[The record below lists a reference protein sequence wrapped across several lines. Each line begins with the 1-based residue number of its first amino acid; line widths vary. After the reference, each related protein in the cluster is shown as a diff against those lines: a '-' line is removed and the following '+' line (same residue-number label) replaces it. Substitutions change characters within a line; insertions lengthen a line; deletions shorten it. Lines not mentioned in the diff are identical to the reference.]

1 MKEIITEWRKY
12 VNENKG
18 PFNSSA
24 LQLFMPSLTQCNGRK
39 CSLEHF
45 KANMPTAVGDMDMMF
60 AKPKGG
66 LWTATAHKIEEGVYD
81 SSWTEWVQRNARHW
95 FNPRGILIEPKSTN
109 VFHIETDKD
118 IKKLE
123 KNFPK
128 KKSSDPSHLQM
139 KSEWEQLGY
148 KFGPEIDWKR
158 ALSDEGYDGIHWG
171 MKDGSDSRSSFG
183 INQAWDVES
192 TCWRSDA
199 VQKGILVPVGIVE
212 ISKNK

>member
-12 VNENKG
+12 VKESKG

-66 LWTATAHKIEEGVYD
+66 LWTATAHREGEGVY
-81 SSWTEWVQRNARHW
+81 SSAWSEWVQMKMSDW
-95 FNPRGILIEPKSTN
+95 FNPQGILIEPKSTN
-109 VFHIETDKD
+109 VFHIENDD
-118 IKKLE
+118 DVEELAE
-123 KNFPK
+123 QFPK
-128 KKSSDPSHLQM
+128 KSSKNLGFSMGPS
-139 KSEWEQLGY
+139 
-148 KFGPEIDWKR
+148 IDWAR

-171 MKDGSDSRSSFG
+171 MKDGSESYSDFG
-183 INQAWDVES
+183 MTNVWDVES

-199 VQKGILVPVGIVE
+199 VQKGIIVPIKVVQI
-212 ISKNK
+212 KQY